1 MSLSVRIK
9 HHCPNC
15 SLDAAFEAPMGVTGL
30 IGPSGSGK
38 STIINAIAGL
48 LRPDESRIVLGKGA
62 LSDTTSGAWRP
73 PRDRAVG
80 YVFQDHRQFPHM
92 NVAKN
97 LDYGRWAR
105 GRPRDAAR
113 HDQVVELLG
122 LGGLLDRRTA
132 ALSGGEKARV
142 GIARALLSGPRL
154 LLMDEPLAAL
164 DGDRKGEILPYLE
177 RIRDE
182 AEIPIVYVSH
192 ALDEVIRL
200 ATTLVLM
207 RDGKVIQSGPA
218 EDILCNPAS
227 ATTLGSAAIGALL
240 PARLTGKSADGLSE
254 LSVSGGKLWVPQIE
268 ATTERLL
275 RIRVPANDVLLSRE
289 RPTGLSALNIL
300 PATVARITEGLGPDK
315 LVQLRVGNDFVLAQV
330 TNRSANALELSEG
343 ATCFAI
349 LKSVAVSQ
357 NDISGR

>member
-1 MSLSVRIK
+1 MSLSVQIK
-9 HHCPNC
+9 HHFPDFT
-15 SLDAAFEAPMGVTGL
+15 LDATFEAPMGITGL

-38 STIINAIAGL
+38 TTIINAIAGL
-48 LRPDESRIVLGKGA
+48 LRPDEGRIVLGKGA
-62 LSDTTSGAWRP
+62 LSDTKSGAWRP

-80 YVFQDHRQFPHM
+80 YVFQDHRLFPHM

-105 GRPRDAAR
+105 GRPKDKAR
-113 HDQVVELLG
+113 EDQVVDLLG
-122 LGGLLDRRTA
+122 LGDLLERRTA

-207 RDGKVIQSGPA
+207 RDGKVLQAGPS
-218 EDILCNPAS
+218 EDILCDPAS
-227 ATTLGSAAIGALL
+227 AATLGSAAIGALL
-240 PARLTGKSADGLSE
+240 PARITGQRGDGLSE
-254 LSVSGGKLWVPQIE
+254 LAVSGGKLWVPQVT
-268 ATTERLL
+268 APPDRPL
-275 RIRVPANDVLLSRE
+275 RVRVHANDVLLSRT

-300 PATVARITEGLGPDK
+300 PAKIEAITEGLGPDK
-315 LVQLRVGNDFVLAQV
+315 LVQLRVGDDLMLAQV
-330 TNRSANALELSEG
+330 TNRSAKALDLQPG
-343 ATCFAI
+343 ASVFAI
-349 LKSVAVSQ
+349 LKSVAVAQ

>member
-1 MSLSVRIK
+1 MSLSVQIK
-9 HHCPNC
+9 HHFADFQ
-15 SLDAAFEAPMGVTGL
+15 LDAAFEAPMGITGL

-38 STIINAIAGL
+38 TTIVNAIAGL
-48 LRPDESRIVLGKGA
+48 LRPDEGRIVLGKGA
-62 LSDTTSGAWRP
+62 LMDTASGAWRP

-80 YVFQDHRQFPHM
+80 YVFQDYRLFPHM

-105 GRPRDAAR
+105 GQPRDSTRQA
-113 HDQVVELLG
+113 QMVELLG
-122 LGGLLDRRTA
+122 LHDLLERRIA
-132 ALSGGEKARV
+132 SLSGGEKARV
-142 GIARALLSGPRL
+142 GIARALLSAPRL

-164 DGDRKGEILPYLE
+164 DGDRKAEILPFLE

-207 RDGKVIQSGPA
+207 KGGKVLQSGPA
-218 EDILCNPAS
+218 EDILCDPAS
-227 ATTLGSAAIGALL
+227 ASTLGSGAIGALL
-240 PARLTGKSADGLSE
+240 PAHMTGKSADGLSE
-254 LSVSGGKLWVPQIE
+254 LSVSGGTLWVPEI
-268 ATTERLL
+268 AAAPKRNL
-275 RIRVPANDVLLSRE
+275 RIRVHANDVLLSRA

-315 LVQLRVGNDFVLAQV
+315 LVQLRVGDDLVLAQV
-330 TNRSANALELSEG
+330 TNRSAKALELTEG
-343 ATCFAI
+343 TACFAI
-349 LKSVAVSQ
+349 LKTVAVSQ

>member
-9 HHCPNC
+9 HHFPNF

-80 YVFQDHRQFPHM
+80 YVFQDHRLFPHM

-275 RIRVPANDVLLSRE
+275 RIRVHANDVLLSRE